1 MAVDKA
7 ATSSRGL
14 TWRSFIIGIVAAVL
28 INVWLHYA
36 ELVLGA
42 ERGHSAIA
50 NTSIPLGAFNAI
62 FALVAVNLLVTTLVG
77 RPAFRRSEL
86 VVIYA
91 MTTVATV
98 LSSSGGLHF
107 LIPTITAAHYFAND
121 TNGWATL
128 FHRFIPS
135 WLAQTNTEALDA
147 FYKGNSVVPFRLWAT
162 QIAVWMGFLFTFSC
176 TTLCIVILL
185 RKQWI
190 ENEKLP
196 FPTVTLPIELT
207 RDGAPILRDKL
218 FWIAILVVFLIGT
231 LNTAHL
237 NFPNVPQLRIRPYD
251 LSPYILTPPWN
262 AVGFFPIAFFPFAIG
277 IGYLLSTE
285 VVFSCWF
292 FFLVTKAEL
301 VATAALGLNEN
312 TGSGIQAAFPYL
324 SFQSAGAFLGL
335 ALSALWLA
343 RRHFKQLIRTAFPK
357 PGDPPD
363 PDSRTNRYALIG
375 LGVCF
380 VLQVGFATMAGAR
393 LAVAIAFMLLIFLYL
408 IATTR
413 IRAETGNAWPV
424 GPDVDAF
431 RLMTSA
437 LGTHFYTPADL
448 TTLTYLRAATASQ
461 DFRGTCMPHQ
471 LDAFKMADSSGTN
484 YRDLIWAMILAVII
498 GVTVSFATALVIWN
512 KFGALAKAE
521 PWRSYHGMQAFSA
534 LGAQIRNPQPVDWRG
549 MGGVGVGTIVTWFLA
564 FMRMRYVWW
573 PFHPVGY
580 AMANTYTMANTWMP
594 FLIAWAAKVVI
605 MRAGGLRLYRR
616 AMPVFFGM
624 IAGDFLHGALWT
636 LAACFV
642 DINVYP
648 ANW

>member
-1 MAVDKA
+1 MKEEKSGV
-7 ATSSRGL
+7 SSKGL
-14 TWRSFIIGIVAAVL
+14 TCRSFAIGIVAAVL

-36 ELVLGA
+36 ELILGS
-42 ERGHSAIA
+42 ERGHTALA
-50 NTSIPLGAFNAI
+50 NTSIPVGAFNVL
-62 FALVAVNLLVTTLVG
+62 FALVGVNLLVTRLVN

-86 VVIYA
+86 VVVYS
-91 MTTVATV
+91 MTTLATV

-135 WLAQTNTEALDA
+135 WLAQTNVDALDS
-147 FYKGNSVVPFRLWAT
+147 FYKGNAVLPLKLWLT
-162 QIAVWMGFLFTFSC
+162 QMAVWMGFLFTFSC
-176 TTLCIVILL
+176 TTLCIVVLL

-196 FPTVTLPIELT
+196 FPTVALPIELA
-207 RDGAPILRDKL
+207 RDGAPILKDKL
-218 FWIAILVVFLIGT
+218 FWTATVIVFLIGT
-231 LNTAHL
+231 MNTAHL
-237 NFPNVPQLRIRPYD
+237 NFPNVPQIRIRPYD
-251 LSPYILTPPWN
+251 LAPYIQSPPWN
-262 AVGFFPIAFFPFAIG
+262 AIDFLPVSFFPFAIG

-312 TGSGIQAAFPYL
+312 TGFGIQAAFPYL
-324 SFQSAGAFLGL
+324 SFQGAGAFLGV
-335 ALSALWLA
+335 ALSALWLG
-343 RRHFKQLIRTAFPK
+343 RKHFRQLVRSAFPR
-357 PGDPPD
+357 PGDEPD
-363 PDSRTNRYALIG
+363 PDSRMNRSALIG
-375 LGVCF
+375 LCICF
-380 VLQVGFATMAGAR
+380 ALQVGFATVAGAR
-393 LAVAIAFMLLIFLYL
+393 LAVAIAFLLLIFLYL

-431 RLMTSA
+431 RLMTA
-437 LGTHFYTPADL
+437 GMGTHFFTSADL
-448 TTLTYLRAATASQ
+448 TTLTYIRAATASQ

-471 LDAFKMADSSGTN
+471 LDVLKMADSTGTDR
-484 YRDLIWAMILAVII
+484 RDVIWGMVLAVLI
-498 GVTVSFATALVIWN
+498 GVTVSFITALVIWN

-521 PWRSYHGMQAFSA
+521 PWRSYHGLQAFSA
-534 LGAQIRNPQPVDWRG
+534 LGTQLRNPQPIDWRG
-549 MGGVGVGTIVTWFLA
+549 TGGVVVGMLFTWLLA

-580 AMANTYTMANTWMP
+580 AMANTYTMSNTWMP
-594 FLIAWAAKVVI
+594 FLIAWAAKNAI

-616 AMPVFFGM
+616 AMPVFFGL

-636 LAACFV
+636 LVACFANL
-642 DINVYP
+642 NVYP